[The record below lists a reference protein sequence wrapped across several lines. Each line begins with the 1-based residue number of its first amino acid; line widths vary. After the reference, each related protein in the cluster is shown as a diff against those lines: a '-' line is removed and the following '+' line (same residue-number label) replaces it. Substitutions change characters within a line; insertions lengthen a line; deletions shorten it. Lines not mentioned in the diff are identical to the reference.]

1 MHSFDKRGIKGGHQL
16 KKTYMAVSL
25 LMLVVTACSNPD
37 QGHVA
42 TSTQPQTQKA
52 TPAASPKAS
61 PVNTNKPVAQEVP
74 IPTLTP
80 SPSPL
85 STASAPSK
93 VPNPAVSE
101 GGKPDHVVIVVE
113 ENHSYEKLI
122 GNASAPYINTL
133 AEQGAFFTH
142 SYAVTHPSQPNY
154 FVLFSGSDQGVKDNS
169 CGHAFKTANLASE
182 LVKAGY
188 SFAGYSED
196 LPVMGS
202 TACTNHQYGRK
213 HSPWV
218 SFSNV
223 AKESNQPFDQF
234 PKDFNKLPTVS
245 FVIPNLDNDM
255 HDGTILDA
263 DDWLKKHIG
272 PYVTWAQS
280 HNSLLILTWDEDD
293 NSKDNHI
300 PTIFVGPMIKP
311 AKYDQ
316 HITHLNVLRT
326 LEEMYKLPYLGGT
339 ADVTTIQGIWK

>member
-1 MHSFDKRGIKGGHQL
+1 
-16 KKTYMAVSL
+16 MAVSFL
-25 LMLVVTACSNPD
+25 LLFVTACSNPN

-42 TSTQPQTQKA
+42 TSTTSTLSPTQTP
-52 TPAASPKAS
+52 TPAALPTVTPESSNQPAK
-61 PVNTNKPVAQEVP
+61 QEVLL
-74 IPTLTP
+74 PTLTP
-80 SPSPL
+80 LPSPQ
-85 STASAPSK
+85 STASVQPK
-93 VPNPAVSE
+93 VTNPAISD
-101 GGKPDHVVIVVE
+101 GSKPDHVVIVVE

-122 GNASAPYINTL
+122 GNASAPYINAL
-133 AEQGAFFTH
+133 AGQGAFFTH
-142 SYAVTHPSQPNY
+142 SYAVAHPSQPNY
-154 FVLFSGSDQGVKDNS
+154 LVLFSGSDQGVKNDS
-169 CGHAFKTANLASE
+169 CGHEFKTANLASE

-196 LPVMGS
+196 LPAVGS

-223 AKESNQPFDQF
+223 AKESNKPFDQF
-234 PKDFNKLPTVS
+234 PKDYSKLPTVS

-255 HDGTILDA
+255 HDGTILAA
-263 DDWLKKHIG
+263 DDWLKKNIG

-293 NSKDNHI
+293 SSKDNHI
-300 PTIFVGPMIKP
+300 PTIFVGPMIKQ

-326 LEEMYKLPYLGGT
+326 LEELYKLPYLGGT
-339 ADVTTIQGIWK
+339 ADVSAVQGIGK

>member
-1 MHSFDKRGIKGGHQL
+1 MHSFDKLGIKGGHQL
-16 KKTYMAVSL
+16 KKTFMAVSL
-25 LMLVVTACSNPD
+25 LMLMMTGCSSPD
-37 QGHVA
+37 QSHVA
-42 TSTQPQTQKA
+42 TSTQAPTQTA
-52 TPAASPKAS
+52 TPVASPS
-61 PVNTNKPVAQEVP
+61 
-74 IPTLTP
+74 PTLSP

-85 STASAPSK
+85 NTSSSPPK

-101 GGKPDHVVIVVE
+101 GAKPDHVVIVVE

-122 GNASAPYINTL
+122 GNASATYINAL
-133 AEQGAFFTH
+133 AGQGAFFTH
-142 SYAVTHPSQPNY
+142 SYAAAHPSQPNY
-154 FVLFSGSDQGVKDNS
+154 FVLFSGSDQGVKDDS
-169 CGHAFKTANLASE
+169 CGHQFKTANLASE

-188 SFAGYSED
+188 TFAGYSED
-196 LPVMGS
+196 LPAAGS
-202 TACTNHQYGRK
+202 TVCTNHQYGRK

-234 PKDFNKLPTVS
+234 PKDFSKLPTVS
-245 FVIPNLDNDM
+245 FVIPNQDNDM
-255 HDGTILDA
+255 HDGTIQAA

-280 HNSLLILTWDEDD
+280 HNSMLILTWDEDD
-293 NSKDNHI
+293 FSKDNHI
-300 PTIFVGPMIKP
+300 PTIFVGPMVKP

-339 ADVTTIQGIWK
+339 SEVPAIQGVWK

>member
-1 MHSFDKRGIKGGHQL
+1 M

-37 QGHVA
+37 QGRVA
-42 TSTQPQTQKA
+42 TSTQQQTQTA
-52 TPAASPKAS
+52 TPAASKEAS
-61 PVNTNKPVAQEVP
+61 PVNTNKPDTKEVP
-74 IPTLTP
+74 IPRPTLSP

-85 STASAPSK
+85 STASSPPK
-93 VPNPAVSE
+93 VLNAAVSE
-101 GGKPDHVVIVVE
+101 GAKPDHVVIVVE

-122 GNASAPYINTL
+122 GNASAPYINAL
-133 AEQGAFFTH
+133 AGQGAFFTH
-142 SYAVTHPSQPNY
+142 SYAVAHPSQPNY
-154 FVLFSGSDQGVKDNS
+154 FVLFSGSDQGVKNDS
-169 CGHAFKTANLASE
+169 CGHEFKAANLASE

-196 LPVMGS
+196 LPAIGS
-202 TACTNHQYGRK
+202 TVCTNHQYGRK

-234 PKDFNKLPTVS
+234 PKDFSKLPTVS
-245 FVIPNLDNDM
+245 FVIPNQDNDM
-255 HDGTILDA
+255 HDGTILPA
-263 DDWLKKHIG
+263 DEWLKKHIG

-300 PTIFVGPMIKP
+300 PTIFVGPMVKP
-311 AKYDQ
+311 AQYDQ
-316 HITHLNVLRT
+316 RITHLNVLRS
-326 LEEMYKLPYLGGT
+326 LEELYKLPYMGGT
-339 ADVTTIQGIWK
+339 AEVPAIQGIWK